1 MTDQE
6 LERRRYEEL
15 LQELRVMLPG
25 VEILFAFLLSAVFAS
40 RFTELDDLGKTLFGV
55 ALTSAVLTVLIML
68 VPASLHR
75 VGDMGRARRVRVAAR
90 FQVIGSVTLG
100 ITLCV
105 GFFVVTRLMF
115 STAPAAW
122 LTALVASTWIGLWY
136 VMPRL
141 LDRS

>member
-1 MTDQE
+1 
-6 LERRRYEEL
+6 
-15 LQELRVMLPG
+15 MLPG

-40 RFTELDDLGKTLFGV
+40 RFTELDDMGKALFGV
-55 ALTSAVLTVLIML
+55 SLTMAALTVLIML

-75 VGDMGRARRVRVAAR
+75 IADMERERRVHIATR
-90 FQVIGSVTLG
+90 FQVLGSVTLG
-100 ITLCV
+100 ITMCV

>member
-1 MTDQE
+1 
-6 LERRRYEEL
+6 
-15 LQELRVMLPG
+15 MLPG

-40 RFTELDDLGKTLFGV
+40 RFTDLDDMGKALFTV
-55 ALTSAVLTVLIML
+55 SLTTAALTVLIML

-75 VGDMGRARRVRVAAR
+75 IADMERERRVHIATR
-90 FQVIGSVTLG
+90 FQVLGSVTLG
-100 ITLCV
+100 ITMCT

-115 STAPAAW
+115 STVPAAW

-136 VMPRL
+136 VMPRF